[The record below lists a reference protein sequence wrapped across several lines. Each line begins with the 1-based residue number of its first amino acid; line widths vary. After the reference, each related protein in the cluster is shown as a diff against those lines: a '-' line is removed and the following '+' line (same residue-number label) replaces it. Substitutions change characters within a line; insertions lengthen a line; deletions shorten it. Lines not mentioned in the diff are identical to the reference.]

1 MLVNKDNLETI
12 SNKVMNTLNEE
23 NMKEVMPNILQMN
36 MNENTIAEIMTSDM
50 SASDKQ
56 KTTEIMGKIATTENQ
71 NEIFNN
77 QYI

>member
-1 MLVNKDNLETI
+1 
-12 SNKVMNTLNEE
+12 MNTLNEE